1 MWNSEAGTFP
11 GGRVPVR
18 MSPIGLAVKGRVLC
32 SRGGQYDVET
42 ERGVLTATLRGRI
55 KRGGERTGEKVVVGD
70 EVTLAEAAEGEGRG
84 SAWIIED
91 VHERRT
97 ALVRRAPGKAPRPK
111 PVVANVDLLL
121 VVFAVRR
128 PEPNLR
134 MLDRFLVLAE
144 VSDIHAHLVI
154 NKVELATDPAE
165 LGAFDIYREIGYP
178 VLHTS
183 VETGQGI
190 DALRDLIRDRV
201 SALTGPSGVGKSSLL
216 NSVESGLALRVGSVG
231 HKGRHTTVTAQ
242 LVPLSQ
248 GGYVADTPGLR
259 EVGLWNI
266 EADNMDDGF
275 PEMRAIREGCRFAGS
290 CTHLHEPGC
299 AVREAVAAGEIDR
312 GRFESYRLLR
322 TDPDFV

>member
-1 MWNSEAGTFP
+1 MRNAETGTFP
-11 GGRVPVR
+11 GGGVPVR
-18 MSPIGLAVKGRVLC
+18 MPPGPCPVKGRILC

-42 ERGVLTATLRGRI
+42 DRGVLTATLRGRI
-55 KRGGERTGEKVVVGD
+55 KRGGERSGEKVVVGD

-144 VSDIHAHLVI
+144 VSDIQAHLVI

-165 LGAFDIYREIGYP
+165 LSAFDVYEEIGYP

-183 VETGQGI
+183 VQTGQGI
-190 DALRDLIRDRV
+190 EVLRDLLRDRV

-216 NSVESGLALRVGSVG
+216 NSVEPGLALRVGSVG

-266 EADNMDDGF
+266 EADYMDDGF
-275 PEMRAIREGCRFAGS
+275 PEMRAVREGCRFAGS

-299 AVREAVAAGEIDR
+299 AVREAVTAGEIDA
-312 GRFESYRLLR
+312 GRYESYRLLR